1 LQQCEGFFTFLI
13 YDKSMLKKF
22 NKEKNLLE
30 ANKLARAG
38 LFLEAI
44 EIYKAILDKDPN
56 DFHLRFLLGVAYL
69 QSDQFHCAVKE
80 LQISLNLSPNL
91 FLANHALGSALFMAE
106 EFEASVEA
114 FDREIAMNPTYADA
128 YCDKA
133 YALNEL
139 QRFQESL
146 DTANIARQLD
156 PTYADPYNAIA
167 DSLNQMDQ
175 YDEAMENAL
184 RAIVIDRSK
193 PNYFYSLGNIFLNKG
208 NLLEALNSFNAALE
222 LNPRYEEASFNKSLI
237 HLRLMDFEAGWKLY
251 EYRFITYPKESR
263 NKFTTKNFFDKSI
276 NSLGRIFIFKEQ
288 GIGDQILYASAFHE
302 IDKKDKVI
310 YIEVNEKLLPIFQRS
325 FKNLKFV
332 TEKNYPNSNS
342 YESTFGMASLPHF
355 FRNDINSFNIER
367 DFFLLSDKDKKNIF
381 RQRLL
386 ADAPLNKVCGLSWQ
400 SKNEKIGKYKNL
412 DLINLKG
419 ILELQGITFVSLQ
432 YNPPLEELELFQSTH
447 KVSIKNFNELD
458 LFNDIDSL
466 CSLIDACDFVVTI
479 SNLNAHVAGALGKKT
494 FLLAPFSRGRLWYW
508 HEKISRSLWYPSVEI
523 FSQTEAL
530 EWSLP
535 INQIKEKI
543 IEEISHE

>member
-1 LQQCEGFFTFLI
+1 
-13 YDKSMLKKF
+13 MLKKL
-22 NKEKNLLE
+22 NKEKILIE
-30 ANKLARAG
+30 ANKLASAG
-38 LFLEAI
+38 LFSEAI

-56 DFHLRFLLGVAYL
+56 DFHLKFFLGVAYL

-80 LQISLNLSPNL
+80 LQASLKINPNL
-91 FLANHALGSALFMAE
+91 FLANHALGSALFMVE

-114 FDREIAMNPTYADA
+114 FDREIAINPTYADA

-156 PTYADPYNAIA
+156 PIYADPYNAIA

-184 RAIVIDRSK
+184 RAIEIDRSK
-193 PNYFYSLGNIFLNKG
+193 PNYFYSLGNILLNKG
-208 NLLEALNSFNAALE
+208 NLLEALSSFNAALE
-222 LNPRYEEASFNKSLI
+222 LNPGYEEASFNKSLI
-237 HLRLMDFEAGWKLY
+237 HLRLLDFEAGWKLY
-251 EYRFITYPKESR
+251 EYRFKAYPKESR

-288 GIGDQILYASAFHE
+288 GIGDQILYASVFHE

-342 YESTFGMASLPHF
+342 YESTFGIASLPHF
-355 FRNDINSFNIER
+355 FRKDINSFNIER
-367 DFFLLSDKDKKNIF
+367 DSFLLSDKDKKNIF

-386 ADAPLNKVCGLSWQ
+386 ANAPLNKVCGLSWQ

-412 DLINLKG
+412 NLTNLREV
-419 ILELQGITFVSLQ
+419 LELKGITFVSLQ

-447 KVSIKNFNELD
+447 KVTIKIFNEVD

-508 HEKISRSLWYPSVEI
+508 HEKKSRSLWYPSVEI
-523 FSQTEAL
+523 FSQTETM